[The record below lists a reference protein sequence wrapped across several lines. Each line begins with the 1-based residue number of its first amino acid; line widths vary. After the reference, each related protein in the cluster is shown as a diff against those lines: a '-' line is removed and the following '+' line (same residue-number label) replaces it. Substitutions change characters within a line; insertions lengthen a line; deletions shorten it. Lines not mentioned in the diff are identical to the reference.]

1 MADHK
6 LSKLILRRN
15 GYLNRLIETA
25 DAAHTVSDSNDLKLI
40 FIARANDSEDTYK
53 EFKTLH
59 NQVIGLIDEADFDT
73 HDAIRKQADESYFTI
88 KAVNYRIS
96 SEISKPKDPPI
107 PINSPKLNKISLPV
121 FSGDY
126 KSWPSFYDLY
136 RSLVHEN
143 QSLSEVAKYQYL
155 LTSISGEAL
164 HLVKGLP
171 MTEANYSIAFKTLKT
186 RYQNKRHLATLY
198 YNEIQSVT
206 IKQSTE
212 GSAKA
217 YRMLIDTFSENV
229 EGLRT
234 LGFPVDD
241 WDFLLFNLLLQ
252 KLDTSIKTKF
262 ETEHSEF
269 EIPTYI
275 QLISF
280 LENQSKALDSVKLT
294 SSVKGPKPS
303 LKSTST
309 FATEIKQKL
318 SCILCKMNHNLY
330 QCDKFLEKSPSQRFN
345 IISDNKFCK
354 NCLGYRHHTSKCNSN
369 KTCRICNKRHH
380 TLLHLNLTPL
390 DKSSP
395 NPNSTGTSTQPHT
408 VASATNTVAT
418 ILLPV
423 AELDVQ
429 DRFGKYHKVRALID
443 TCSMINFISEN
454 LQKRL
459 QLVRSIHSVPIEG
472 LNNMSSNC
480 NNGSV
485 ECYIKPCNVFQP
497 TLHFTAVI
505 SQRICSEHPSI
516 SIDVSAYPHLQ
527 DLNIS
532 KTQSSPGPIDIL
544 LGAELVPY
552 ILTGDRRVGGMDE
565 PAALGSIFGWLL
577 TGRSADSSFPESNI
591 SLLVEP
597 SLDSCL
603 RKFWELEQM
612 SEIVPEDPEDRQCD
626 AHFQSTYNRT
636 SEGRFIVSLP
646 FRTPTPK
653 LGESYTQAHRRYLY
667 LERKLIKDSE
677 IFQKYKIFMEDYLA
691 KGHMSPVCSD
701 DYRNENAYYI
711 PHHYVL
717 NPNSL
722 KLRVVFDASAKTK
735 SGLSLNDILL
745 TGSKLQNNLCSILIK
760 FRYFPIVF
768 ICDIKQMYRQILL
781 ISHQRDFQRILW
793 RNYHTNELCEYQLN
807 TVTYGVSSAP
817 YLALRTIKELAK
829 LYAAK
834 FPEASQVLINDMYVD
849 DVVTGSFSVRDAL
862 HLQEQ
867 IIKLLSLGGFELA
880 KWASNC
886 PKLMKRVCPDGV
898 TSPVSLDHAENGF
911 IKVLGLHW
919 DPSIDTF
926 GFSSLPRN
934 DPCTKR
940 AILSN
945 IARIFD
951 PLGFITPCIL
961 AAKYLIQQ
969 LWLEK
974 CDWDD
979 TPSEKIKIYWI
990 QYKEQLP
997 QLSQLRIPRSVQ
1009 LADDRSIELHL
1020 FSDASMVGY
1029 CAVAYLRLILP
1040 DNSIKVNFLCARS
1053 RVAPLKI
1060 TSLPRLELCGA
1071 VLLSDLAEFLISNL
1085 SCIAQ
1090 PKVFAWCDST
1100 IVLGWLKSSPHR
1112 WKTFVANRTSH
1123 IQNIIPGECWHHVS
1137 SLDNPADP
1145 GSRGLL
1151 PAEMVGCQLWWNGP
1165 VWLSCPSSDWPTQ
1178 VIATLAEKLPEEK
1191 HVVAVNTTTKTD
1203 NFLLTLMERCSSL
1216 SKIKNVV
1223 AYVLRFVAG
1232 CRKLNQHRR
1241 LPISMLE
1248 KQTALHTL
1256 ARQVQLEHFPDVL
1269 RSLHTGSLPA
1279 KPYRKLAPFIGEGDL
1294 IRVGGRLR
1302 HSDLVYDAKH
1312 PILLPC
1318 KSRLSELIV
1327 QHLHQEN
1334 LHPGYRTLHA
1344 LIANQFW
1351 IMSPRTVIYRVISR
1365 CLKCFRARPKSI
1377 NSFMAD
1383 LPTFRIQQMKAFTT
1397 AGVDYAGPF
1406 FVTARRHR
1414 GAKTFK
1420 AYICLFVCAATKA
1433 IHLELVSDLTAE
1445 AFLAALRRFVARR
1458 GTCIRLFS
1466 DQGTNFVG
1474 AYRQLNEYAQM
1485 AGETLGIEWLF
1496 NPPAAP
1502 NFNGLSEAGVK
1513 SAKTHLKRVIGDQ
1526 VLTFEELYT
1535 LVTQIE
1541 SILNSRPLCPL
1552 GSDPNDL
1559 QPLTPGHFLTLSPAS
1574 NEIPN
1579 VDFQNVPNGRLSRWA
1594 LLQKMM
1600 QHFWKRWSLEYL
1612 HTLQQR
1618 AKWTT
1623 PTANIPLNT
1632 VVLIKNDQQPP
1643 WCWKLGR
1650 IIQTHPGLDGVV
1662 RVVTVRTAQGELQRP
1677 VTKICPLP
1685 SEM

>member
-1 MADHK
+1 MTDHK

-15 GYLNRLIETA
+15 GCLNRLIETA

-40 FIARANDSEDTYK
+40 FIARDNDSEDTYK

-73 HDAIRKQADESYFTI
+73 HDVIRKQADESYFTI

-96 SEISKPKDPPI
+96 SETSKPPI

-155 LTSISGEAL
+155 LTSLSGEAL

-217 YRMLIDTFSENV
+217 YRMLIDIFSENV

-294 SSVKGPKPS
+294 S
-303 LKSTST
+303 
-309 FATEIKQKL
+309 
-318 SCILCKMNHNLY
+318 
-330 QCDKFLEKSPSQRFN
+330 
-345 IISDNKFCK
+345 
-354 NCLGYRHHTSKCNSN
+354 
-369 KTCRICNKRHH
+369 ICNKRHH

-395 NPNSTGTSTQPHT
+395 NPNLTGTSTQPHT

-459 QLVRSIHSVPIEG
+459 QLIRSIHSVPIEG

-612 SEIVPEDPEDRQCD
+612 SEIVPEDPENRQCD
-626 AHFQSTYNRT
+626 THFQSTYNRT

-667 LERKLIKDSE
+667 LERKLIKGSE

-711 PHHYVL
+711 PHH
-717 NPNSL
+717 
-722 KLRVVFDASAKTK
+722 
-735 SGLSLNDILL
+735 
-745 TGSKLQNNLCSILIK
+745 
-760 FRYFPIVF
+760 
-768 ICDIKQMYRQILL
+768 
-781 ISHQRDFQRILW
+781 
-793 RNYHTNELCEYQLN
+793 
-807 TVTYGVSSAP
+807 
-817 YLALRTIKELAK
+817 
-829 LYAAK
+829 
-834 FPEASQVLINDMYVD
+834 
-849 DVVTGSFSVRDAL
+849 
-862 HLQEQ
+862 
-867 IIKLLSLGGFELA
+867 
-880 KWASNC
+880 
-886 PKLMKRVCPDGV
+886 
-898 TSPVSLDHAENGF
+898 
-911 IKVLGLHW
+911 
-919 DPSIDTF
+919 
-926 GFSSLPRN
+926 
-934 DPCTKR
+934 
-940 AILSN
+940 
-945 IARIFD
+945 
-951 PLGFITPCIL
+951 
-961 AAKYLIQQ
+961 
-969 LWLEK
+969 
-974 CDWDD
+974 
-979 TPSEKIKIYWI
+979 
-990 QYKEQLP
+990 
-997 QLSQLRIPRSVQ
+997 
-1009 LADDRSIELHL
+1009 
-1020 FSDASMVGY
+1020 
-1029 CAVAYLRLILP
+1029 
-1040 DNSIKVNFLCARS
+1040 
-1053 RVAPLKI
+1053 
-1060 TSLPRLELCGA
+1060 
-1071 VLLSDLAEFLISNL
+1071 
-1085 SCIAQ
+1085 
-1090 PKVFAWCDST
+1090 
-1100 IVLGWLKSSPHR
+1100 
-1112 WKTFVANRTSH
+1112 
-1123 IQNIIPGECWHHVS
+1123 
-1137 SLDNPADP
+1137 
-1145 GSRGLL
+1145 
-1151 PAEMVGCQLWWNGP
+1151 
-1165 VWLSCPSSDWPTQ
+1165 
-1178 VIATLAEKLPEEK
+1178 
-1191 HVVAVNTTTKTD
+1191 
-1203 NFLLTLMERCSSL
+1203 
-1216 SKIKNVV
+1216 
-1223 AYVLRFVAG
+1223 
-1232 CRKLNQHRR
+1232 
-1241 LPISMLE
+1241 
-1248 KQTALHTL
+1248 
-1256 ARQVQLEHFPDVL
+1256 
-1269 RSLHTGSLPA
+1269 
-1279 KPYRKLAPFIGEGDL
+1279 
-1294 IRVGGRLR
+1294 
-1302 HSDLVYDAKH
+1302 
-1312 PILLPC
+1312 
-1318 KSRLSELIV
+1318 
-1327 QHLHQEN
+1327 
-1334 LHPGYRTLHA
+1334 
-1344 LIANQFW
+1344 
-1351 IMSPRTVIYRVISR
+1351 
-1365 CLKCFRARPKSI
+1365 
-1377 NSFMAD
+1377 
-1383 LPTFRIQQMKAFTT
+1383 
-1397 AGVDYAGPF
+1397 
-1406 FVTARRHR
+1406 
-1414 GAKTFK
+1414 
-1420 AYICLFVCAATKA
+1420 
-1433 IHLELVSDLTAE
+1433 
-1445 AFLAALRRFVARR
+1445 
-1458 GTCIRLFS
+1458 
-1466 DQGTNFVG
+1466 
-1474 AYRQLNEYAQM
+1474 
-1485 AGETLGIEWLF
+1485 
-1496 NPPAAP
+1496 
-1502 NFNGLSEAGVK
+1502 
-1513 SAKTHLKRVIGDQ
+1513 
-1526 VLTFEELYT
+1526 
-1535 LVTQIE
+1535 
-1541 SILNSRPLCPL
+1541 
-1552 GSDPNDL
+1552 
-1559 QPLTPGHFLTLSPAS
+1559 
-1574 NEIPN
+1574 
-1579 VDFQNVPNGRLSRWA
+1579 
-1594 LLQKMM
+1594 
-1600 QHFWKRWSLEYL
+1600 
-1612 HTLQQR
+1612 
-1618 AKWTT
+1618 
-1623 PTANIPLNT
+1623 
-1632 VVLIKNDQQPP
+1632 
-1643 WCWKLGR
+1643 
-1650 IIQTHPGLDGVV
+1650 
-1662 RVVTVRTAQGELQRP
+1662 
-1677 VTKICPLP
+1677 
-1685 SEM
+1685 